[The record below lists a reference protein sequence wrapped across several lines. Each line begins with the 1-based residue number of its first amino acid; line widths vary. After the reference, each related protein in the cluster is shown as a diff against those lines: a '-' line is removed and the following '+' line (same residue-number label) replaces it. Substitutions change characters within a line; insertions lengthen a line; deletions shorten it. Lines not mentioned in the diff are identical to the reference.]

1 MIGFAY
7 FLIIWLGVGLLTGIK
22 FIFVDQ
28 VYAEEFKELM
38 DKETAAGMERNLASL
53 FLKNKLNAIAFFML
67 IGLLPLAIRIT
78 KLFKRGDLCL
88 YLIILCTA
96 F

>member
-28 VYAEEFKELM
+28 VYDDEFKELM
-38 DKETAAGMERNLASL
+38 DKKQQRVWKGIWPACFSKISL
-53 FLKNKLNAIAFFML
+53 T
-67 IGLLPLAIRIT
+67 LL
-78 KLFKRGDLCL
+78 LFSC
-88 YLIILCTA
+88 
-96 F
+96 

>member
-1 MIGFAY
+1 MIGLAY

-28 VYAEEFKELM
+28 VYDEEFNM

-53 FLKNKLNAIAFFML
+53 FFKNKLNAIAFFMI
-67 IGLLPLAIRIT
+67 IGLLPLAMRIT
-78 KLFKRGDLCL
+78 KLFKRG
-88 YLIILCTA
+88 
-96 F
+96 

>member
-28 VYAEEFKELM
+28 VYAEELIKKQRRAWKGIWPACFSKISLM
-38 DKETAAGMERNLASL
+38 Q
-53 FLKNKLNAIAFFML
+53 
-67 IGLLPLAIRIT
+67 LP
-78 KLFKRGDLCL
+78 FSC
-88 YLIILCTA
+88 
-96 F
+96 